1 MQRCNVHARAHNFN
15 RRVAG
20 ETQWGDPVGDP
31 SRFVRL
37 KLTATFEEEGLL
49 MAIPVWVDPVSPEP
63 ESPVTVLPENT
74 AVQCGSERN
83 IQLSPQIYKIISP
96 VSSKK

>member
-1 MQRCNVHARAHNFN
+1 MARFPSASMQRCNVHARAHNFN

-74 AVQCGSERN
+74 GVQCGSERN
-83 IQLSPQIYKIISP
+83 IQLSLRVYF
-96 VSSKK
+96 